1 MSEPMRP
8 EETEGQPEVAG
19 DSPAT
24 EDAAVTSS
32 ADAASTETV
41 PGAAVSES
49 STESTADQ
57 GAAAAGATATD
68 KTIPAEATPAE
79 PTSEADDDDDGW
91 DDDDQLDESVHV
103 EPIEEI
109 SEEEETDEEAP
120 SSQWYILKVQVNR
133 ETSIADALR
142 RAVKMNGMEEFFDE
156 VIVPTED
163 VVEFTKSGKRRTVK
177 KKLYPGYIMVNMIL
191 NDDTWFL
198 VRDTS
203 GIGDF
208 TGSAG
213 KPTPMNPDEVNRIIK
228 PESEEGEEEES
239 AEARIAIP
247 FNPGDRVRVKEGY
260 FQNFEGEVES
270 IDDTNGRVTVIINIF
285 GRSTPVE
292 LQHWQMESL

>member
-8 EETEGQPEVAG
+8 EKTEGQPEVAG

-41 PGAAVSES
+41 PGVAVSES

-68 KTIPAEATPAE
+68 KTTPAE
-79 PTSEADDDDDGW
+79 PASEADDDDDGW

-120 SSQWYILKVQVNR
+120 ASQWYILKVQVNR

>member
-1 MSEPMRP
+1 MRA

-41 PGAAVSES
+41 PGVAVSES

-68 KTIPAEATPAE
+68 KTTSAEATPAE
-79 PTSEADDDDDGW
+79 PASEADDDDDGW

-120 SSQWYILKVQVNR
+120 ASQWYILKVQVNR

>member
-1 MSEPMRP
+1 M
-8 EETEGQPEVAG
+8 
-19 DSPAT
+19 
-24 EDAAVTSS
+24 
-32 ADAASTETV
+32 
-41 PGAAVSES
+41 
-49 STESTADQ
+49 
-57 GAAAAGATATD
+57 
-68 KTIPAEATPAE
+68 
-79 PTSEADDDDDGW
+79 
-91 DDDDQLDESVHV
+91 DESVHV

-120 SSQWYILKVQVNR
+120 ASQWYILKVQVNR